1 MKKTALAILIAVLL
15 GVSAQAGNEQK
26 EKEAFWKKM
35 LIKLG
40 QIVPKKKL
48 VVKTSVAGIRGVR
61 YEDAESLYWKD
72 EEKSIVVSEEELEAF
87 KAAINRALEG
97 DMDQAR
103 KMLKEFS
110 ATYPESPL
118 RMDAKKAIGEL
129 KAGASQSP

>member
-1 MKKTALAILIAVLL
+1 MKKMALALLIAALL
-15 GVSAQAGNEQK
+15 GVSAQAADQQK

-61 YEDAESLYWKD
+61 NEDSDVLYWKD

-87 KAAINRALEG
+87 KAAINRVLEG

-103 KMLKEFS
+103 AMFKEFS

-118 RMDAKKAIGEL
+118 RIDAKKAIGKL
-129 KAGASQSP
+129 KTGSSQSP

>member
-1 MKKTALAILIAVLL
+1 MKKTALAILITLLL
-15 GVSAQAGNEQK
+15 GVSAQAADEQK
-26 EKEAFWKKM
+26 EKEDFWKKM

-72 EEKSIVVSEEELEAF
+72 EEKSIVVSEEELGAF

-103 KMLKEFS
+103 EMLKEFS
-110 ATYPESPL
+110 VTYPESPL
-118 RMDAKKAIGEL
+118 RIDAKKAIGEL